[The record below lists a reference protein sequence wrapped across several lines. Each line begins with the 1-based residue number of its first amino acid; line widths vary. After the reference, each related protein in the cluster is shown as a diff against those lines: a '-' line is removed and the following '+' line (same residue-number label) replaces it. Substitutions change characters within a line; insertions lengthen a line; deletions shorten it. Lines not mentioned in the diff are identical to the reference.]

1 MKTESNM
8 VRHSTLLFLL
18 LAGALSLALFVL
30 KYQVQDLEDE
40 LMQLNRTIVSDTQAI
55 HVLKAEW
62 SHLNDPA
69 RLRALSERHLNL
81 SPVHPVQL
89 GTLEDLPET
98 VPAAVRVDD
107 FATRIS
113 RTLAMEKGTQ

>member
-8 VRHSTLLFLL
+8 VRHSTLLFML

-40 LMQLNRTIVSDTQAI
+40 LMHLNRTIVSDTQAI

-69 RLRALSERHLNL
+69 RLRALTERHLNL
-81 SPVHPVQL
+81 SPVRPVQL
-89 GTLEDLPET
+89 GSIEDLPEAVT
-98 VPAAVRVDD
+98 ADAAGID
-107 FATRIS
+107 FVTKIS
-113 RTLAMEKGTQ
+113 RALAIEKETP